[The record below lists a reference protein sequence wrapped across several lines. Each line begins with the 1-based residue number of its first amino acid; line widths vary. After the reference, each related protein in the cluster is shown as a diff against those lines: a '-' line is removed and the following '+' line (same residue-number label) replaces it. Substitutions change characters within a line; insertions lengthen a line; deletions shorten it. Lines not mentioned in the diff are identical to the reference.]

1 MIDIEICC
9 NSIAS
14 AVAAKDGCAT
24 RIELCRDL
32 ECGGL
37 TPSDEDIAYCV
48 RKLGLRTHVLIRP
61 RAGNFCYTEAEQMEM
76 IASIKRCKAL
86 GAAAV
91 VLGFLTEEG
100 KIDVE
105 RLRNDMMD
113 YYGTA
118 IFNDFAMAAMNVE
131 FIEMASDQD
140 LIAIA
145 QKEGVDLSKYL
156 K

>member
-1 MIDIEICC
+1 M
-9 NSIAS
+9 
-14 AVAAKDGCAT
+14 
-24 RIELCRDL
+24 
-32 ECGGL
+32 
-37 TPSDEDIAYCV
+37 
-48 RKLGLRTHVLIRP
+48 
-61 RAGNFCYTEAEQMEM
+61 
-76 IASIKRCKAL
+76 
-86 GAAAV
+86 
-91 VLGFLTEEG
+91 EG

-105 RLRNDMMD
+105 LLRNDMMD

>member
-1 MIDIEICC
+1 ME
-9 NSIAS
+9 
-14 AVAAKDGCAT
+14 
-24 RIELCRDL
+24 
-32 ECGGL
+32 
-37 TPSDEDIAYCV
+37 
-48 RKLGLRTHVLIRP
+48 
-61 RAGNFCYTEAEQMEM
+61 GN
-76 IASIKRCKAL
+76 
-86 GAAAV
+86 
-91 VLGFLTEEG
+91 
-100 KIDVE
+100 IDVE

>member
-1 MIDIEICC
+1 M
-9 NSIAS
+9 
-14 AVAAKDGCAT
+14 
-24 RIELCRDL
+24 
-32 ECGGL
+32 
-37 TPSDEDIAYCV
+37 
-48 RKLGLRTHVLIRP
+48 
-61 RAGNFCYTEAEQMEM
+61 
-76 IASIKRCKAL
+76 
-86 GAAAV
+86 
-91 VLGFLTEEG
+91 EG

>member
-1 MIDIEICC
+1 M
-9 NSIAS
+9 
-14 AVAAKDGCAT
+14 K
-24 RIELCRDL
+24 
-32 ECGGL
+32 
-37 TPSDEDIAYCV
+37 
-48 RKLGLRTHVLIRP
+48 
-61 RAGNFCYTEAEQMEM
+61 
-76 IASIKRCKAL
+76 
-86 GAAAV
+86 
-91 VLGFLTEEG
+91 G

-118 IFNDFAMAAMNVE
+118 IFNDFAMVAMNVE

>member
-1 MIDIEICC
+1 M
-9 NSIAS
+9 
-14 AVAAKDGCAT
+14 K
-24 RIELCRDL
+24 
-32 ECGGL
+32 
-37 TPSDEDIAYCV
+37 
-48 RKLGLRTHVLIRP
+48 
-61 RAGNFCYTEAEQMEM
+61 
-76 IASIKRCKAL
+76 
-86 GAAAV
+86 
-91 VLGFLTEEG
+91 G

>member
-1 MIDIEICC
+1 M
-9 NSIAS
+9 
-14 AVAAKDGCAT
+14 
-24 RIELCRDL
+24 
-32 ECGGL
+32 
-37 TPSDEDIAYCV
+37 
-48 RKLGLRTHVLIRP
+48 
-61 RAGNFCYTEAEQMEM
+61 
-76 IASIKRCKAL
+76 
-86 GAAAV
+86 
-91 VLGFLTEEG
+91 EG

-156 K
+156 KSIKGQSI